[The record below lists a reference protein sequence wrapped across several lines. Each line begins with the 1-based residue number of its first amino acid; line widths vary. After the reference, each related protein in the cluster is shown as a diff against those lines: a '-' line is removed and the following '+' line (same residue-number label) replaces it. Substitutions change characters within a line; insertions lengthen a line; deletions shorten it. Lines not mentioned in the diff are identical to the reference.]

1 MAGHD
6 RGHVQPGVQMAVSP
20 SLARAFEAP
29 ASPIVNRLEAA
40 RRAVEGRFLQAGE
53 VLGQAVE
60 GVGRLIGSL
69 DQLTRTVQPA
79 AVEATTAEL
88 RAAAASLL
96 TLPVQHAERRAV
108 IERLIRVGDALTDC
122 IEDMRR
128 NLAYLRVFAIN
139 IKITAGGVA
148 AAGAEFGLFAQEIC
162 DRIELGRT
170 QLGAFDAELTAL
182 CEELARAVSYE
193 KALAEHCRGLFPAVP
208 DGLTTSAG
216 EMVAHH
222 ERVSRVALEVAGLAR
237 EVQKKVGK
245 ALAALQI
252 GDITRQRIEHVQ
264 QALDL
269 LAQVPDLTPEPRGRL
284 EAFIHGLLAAQL
296 RATAEDFHRDVAR
309 IGQSMS
315 GMAADATEILRLR
328 DLAFGRAGGGD
339 SFLKRMENNVS
350 QALDLVDRLE
360 SADLAATGVGRS
372 AAVAAADLSTR
383 ITGLQAIKTDVQQ
396 MALNTTLKCSRIGE
410 TGKPLAV
417 IAVELR
423 LHAGH
428 METSAQAALT
438 SLDDLTQAA
447 AALGG
452 EPVDE
457 DAPAPGGAGAALSD
471 AAARLHAAGDA
482 VEADLVELAR
492 QGEGVVNALRNA
504 AARLDFQREIGAI
517 LDEAAKTLAEQAG
530 DEIPWTDDLREPLGA
545 LLGRIAKDYTM
556 ATERE
561 VHRVHTIG
569 LDLET
574 EPAEAKPAAAEDDV
588 LF

>member
-1 MAGHD
+1 MAGHNEPL
-6 RGHVQPGVQMAVSP
+6 VQTGVPMALSS
-20 SLARAFEAP
+20 SLAHAHDAP
-29 ASPIVNRLEAA
+29 ASPIVSRLETA
-40 RRAVEGRFLQAGE
+40 RRVVEDRFLQAGE
-53 VLGQAVE
+53 VLGHAVE
-60 GVGRLIGSL
+60 GVSALIGSL
-69 DQLTRTVQPA
+69 DQLTKTVQPET
-79 AVEATTAEL
+79 VEATTAEL

-96 TLPVQHAERRAV
+96 TLPVQHAERRRI
-108 IERLIRVGDALTDC
+108 IERLIGVGDQLADC

-148 AAGAEFGLFAQEIC
+148 AAGTEFGLFAQEIC

-182 CEELARAVSYE
+182 REDLASAVLHE
-193 KALAEHCRGLFPAVP
+193 KALGQHCAGLLPSVP
-208 DGLTTSAG
+208 DGLTASAG
-216 EMVAHH
+216 DMVAHH
-222 ERVSRVALEVAGLAR
+222 EKVSRVALEVAGLAR
-237 EVQKKVGK
+237 DVQKKVGK

-264 QALDL
+264 QALDR
-269 LAQVPDLTPEPRGRL
+269 LAQVPDLAPEPRARL

-296 RATAEDFHRDVAR
+296 RDTAKDFHRDVAR

-315 GMAADATEILRLR
+315 GMATDATEILRLR
-328 DLAFGRAGGGD
+328 DLAFGGAGGE
-339 SFLKRMENNVS
+339 SFLKRMENHVS

-360 SADLAATGVGRS
+360 HADLAANGVGRS
-372 AAVAAADLSTR
+372 AAVAAAELSSR
-383 ITGLQAIKTDVQQ
+383 IAGLQSIKTDVQQ

-428 METSAQAALT
+428 METSAQTALAALAE
-438 SLDDLTQAA
+438 LTEASGV
-447 AALGG
+447 LGG
-452 EPVDE
+452 EP
-457 DAPAPGGAGAALSD
+457 DAEAPEQGGAGAALSD
-471 AAARLHAAGDA
+471 AADRLHAAGDA

-492 QGEGVVNALRNA
+492 QGETVVNSLRGA
-504 AARLDFQREIGAI
+504 VARLDFQREIGAI
-517 LDEAAKTLAEQAG
+517 LDEAAQTLSDQAG
-530 DEIPWTDDLREPLGA
+530 DETPWTDDLHAPLGD
-545 LLGRIAKDYTM
+545 LLAHMAKDYTM

-561 VHRVHTIG
+561 VHRLHTAH
-569 LDLET
+569 LDLEAA
-574 EPAEAKPAAAEDDV
+574 PVEAKPAQDEDDV

>member
-1 MAGHD
+1 
-6 RGHVQPGVQMAVSP
+6 
-20 SLARAFEAP
+20 
-29 ASPIVNRLEAA
+29 
-40 RRAVEGRFLQAGE
+40 
-53 VLGQAVE
+53 
-60 GVGRLIGSL
+60 
-69 DQLTRTVQPA
+69 
-79 AVEATTAEL
+79 
-88 RAAAASLL
+88 
-96 TLPVQHAERRAV
+96 
-108 IERLIRVGDALTDC
+108 
-122 IEDMRR
+122 
-128 NLAYLRVFAIN
+128 
-139 IKITAGGVA
+139 
-148 AAGAEFGLFAQEIC
+148 
-162 DRIELGRT
+162 
-170 QLGAFDAELTAL
+170 
-182 CEELARAVSYE
+182 
-193 KALAEHCRGLFPAVP
+193 
-208 DGLTTSAG
+208 
-216 EMVAHH
+216 MVAHH
-222 ERVSRVALEVAGLAR
+222 ERVSRVAIEVAGLAR

-269 LAQVPDLTPEPRGRL
+269 LAQVPGLAPEPRARL
-284 EAFIHGLLAAQL
+284 EAFVHGLLAAQL
-296 RATAEDFHRDVAR
+296 RATAQDFHRDVAR

-339 SFLKRMENNVS
+339 SFLKRMENHVS

-360 SADLAATGVGRS
+360 QADLAATGVGRS

-428 METSAQAALT
+428 METSAQTALT
-438 SLDDLTQAA
+438 CLSDLTEAA
-447 AALGG
+447 GALGG
-452 EPVDE
+452 AE
-457 DAPAPGGAGAALSD
+457 DDDAQAPGGAGAALSD
-471 AAARLHAAGDA
+471 AAARLHKAGDA

-492 QGEGVVNALRNA
+492 QGEGVVNSLRSA

-517 LDEAAKTLAEQAG
+517 LDEAVETLAEQAG
-530 DEIPWTDDLREPLGA
+530 DETPWTDDLRGPLGA
-545 LLGRIAKDYTM
+545 LLARIAKDYTM

-561 VHRVHTIG
+561 VHRTHTAG
-569 LDLET
+569 LDLDA
-574 EPAEAKPAAAEDDV
+574 EPAEANPAANEDDV